1 MKRLDFSEPV
11 SLIIDKST
19 FISELFDIRH
29 KDDISI
35 VIHQLKA
42 LNPKATHIAYGYVI
56 DKDHYGSDDANE
68 PKGTAGQPIVDV
80 LKRAELSGVLCTVI
94 RYYGGQM
101 LGASKLT
108 QAYRQSALNA
118 LSLASFKVL
127 TFYHRYHIVMSYR
140 LYQELKPKML
150 EKGIIEHETF
160 FEHVAFDLLHI
171 LPPEAIKQLSYGSI
185 SLKVLEPQWV

>member
-1 MKRLDFSEPV
+1 MKRLDFSEPTSIV
-11 SLIIDKST
+11 IDKST

-29 KDDISI
+29 KDDIHI
-35 VIHQLKA
+35 VLHQLKA
-42 LNPKATHIAYGYVI
+42 LHPKATHIAYGYI
-56 DKDHYGSDDANE
+56 MDAHTYGSDDAHE

-80 LKRAELSGVLCTVI
+80 LKRAELNGVLCTVI

-118 LSLASFKVL
+118 LSLASYKVL
-127 TFYHRYHIVMSYR
+127 THYNRYHLVLPYA

-150 EKGIIEHETF
+150 EKGIIESETYL
-160 FEHVAFDLLHI
+160 EYVEIYLLHT
-171 LPPEAIKQLSYGSI
+171 LPSEAIRQLSYGYI
-185 SLKVLEPQWV
+185 SCKTLDSVWV